1 MAQKDMMDW
10 TAPLPDF
17 HFVLFDRTDPV
28 QNVQR
33 FYLVA
38 WLPTLFEE
46 GAVVRIFGRKSVS
59 QRLYSTPFPSLAEAW
74 PFIRSTIKTRLRHG
88 YQITAMGTPVT
99 HSVEPIYEGN
109 SYQKN
114 S

>member
-1 MAQKDMMDW
+1 MKGGSYGRRDGSKGYHGW

-28 QNVQR
+28 QNTQR

-46 GAVVRIFGRKSVS
+46 GAVVRIFGRKGVS
-59 QRLYSTPFPSLAEAW
+59 QRLYSTPFPSLAEA
-74 PFIRSTIKTRLRHG
+74 
-88 YQITAMGTPVT
+88 
-99 HSVEPIYEGN
+99 
-109 SYQKN
+109 
-114 S
+114 

>member
-1 MAQKDMMDW
+1 MDW
-10 TAPLPDF
+10 NAPFPGF
-17 HFVLFDRTDPV
+17 RFVLFDRTDPV

-46 GAVVRIFGRKSVS
+46 GAVVRMFGRKSVS
-59 QRLYSTPFPSLAEAW
+59 QRLYSTPFPSLTEAW
-74 PFIRSTIKTRLRHG
+74 PFIRSTIKARLRHG
-88 YQITAMGTPVT
+88 YQITAMGIPGTDQ
-99 HSVEPIYEGN
+99 VELSHEGN